1 MSNHAT
7 ISALKQHY
15 IDKIGGGEDKTV
27 DQLRMFYMG
36 KELKDDLFLYSYEIS
51 ENLTI

>member
-7 ISALKQHY
+7 IAALKQNY
-15 IDKIGGGEDKTV
+15 IEKIGGEEDKTV
-27 DQLRMFYMG
+27 EQLRMFYMG
-36 KELKDDLFLYSYEIS
+36 KELKDDLFLYSYDIC